1 MKPIHTFTDRLR
13 TAMDLRGTRAIDLAR
28 DTGLSKARISQYTN
42 GIYVPK
48 ADAMH
53 KLARAL
59 DVSDLWL
66 EGYDVPMERNA
77 STVPNY
83 PAMKESGTLNVFL
96 GVLAFIVLWI
106 VVSKILDMKL
116 IGSIMDKFI
125 NIGLIIIVILFQ
137 EQIKKFLVELGSKKR
152 WGVFRKIFSRKGDA
166 NTTNEWI
173 IPVVYACMSMSKSKT
188 GALIVI
194 EQNVPLENYERTGD
208 RIDAKINTRLIEN
221 IFFKNTPLHDGA
233 MIISAGRIRA
243 AACILPVSKR
253 QDLPKSYGLRH
264 RAALG
269 LTEKT
274 DALAI
279 VVSEETGKISIAQ
292 GNIIKSV
299 TTNELEHDYLAPVF
313 GIEYKKEDNIKTTK

>member
-1 MKPIHTFTDRLR
+1 MEFGIKDIIDILI
-13 TAMDLRGTRAIDLAR
+13 TAMVL
-28 DTGLSKARISQYTN
+28 YY
-42 GIYVPK
+42 IYK
-48 ADAMH
+48 
-53 KLARAL
+53 
-59 DVSDLWL
+59 
-66 EGYDVPMERNA
+66 
-77 STVPNY
+77 T
-83 PAMKESGTLNVFL
+83 MKESGTLNVFL

-221 IFFKNTPLHDGA
+221 IFFKNSPLHDGA
-233 MIISAGRIRA
+233 LIISNDKLSAAG
-243 AACILPVSKR
+243 CIMPVSH
-253 QDLPKSYGLRH
+253 DTSLPRYLGLRH

-269 LTEKT
+269 IAQAT
-274 DALAI
+274 DAIAVI
-279 VVSEETGKISIAQ
+279 VSEETGNISLAYKGQLYAKLNSTDLEKRLAQ
-292 GNIIKSV
+292 ITV
-299 TTNELEHDYLAPVF
+299 
-313 GIEYKKEDNIKTTK
+313 